1 MKNDW
6 IIQFEEVP
14 NFLHEPC
21 IGCDEVDEIK
31 CYTMKGSGPYC
42 EQCFGARKLPALSP
56 PFMDGVSG
64 RVAHEFGME
73 AAAGA
78 DDAFA

>member
-42 EQCFGARKLPALSP
+42 EQCFGALCDPDQALLLEE
-56 PFMDGVSG
+56 
-64 RVAHEFGME
+64 RIARYERAKE
-73 AAAGA
+73 AETSQTTGS
-78 DDAFA
+78 